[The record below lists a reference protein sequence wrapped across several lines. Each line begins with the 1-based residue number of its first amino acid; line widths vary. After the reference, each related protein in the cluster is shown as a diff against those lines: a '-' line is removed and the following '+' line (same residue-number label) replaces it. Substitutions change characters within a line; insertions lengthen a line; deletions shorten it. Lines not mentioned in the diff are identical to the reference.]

1 MSFGKLH
8 FIILENAEYF
18 KSKVKAKVDIS
29 IIYGKIYDRFYE
41 RGVSVLRFVSESTG
55 QTEGFAAELA
65 KKISGG
71 TVIAF
76 FGGLGMGKTAFTRG
90 LAKGMGITAD
100 VSSPTFAIVNDY
112 GGKPPLVH
120 FDMYKVNSWEDLYSS
135 GFFDYCDMGAVLAVE
150 WSENIENA
158 LPENTVRVYI
168 EKGDGENQ
176 RIITVE
182 GMDI

>member
-1 MSFGKLH
+1 MITFL
-8 FIILENAEYF
+8 
-18 KSKVKAKVDIS
+18 
-29 IIYGKIYDRFYE
+29 
-41 RGVSVLRFVSESTG
+41 SESVKD
-55 QTEGFAAELA
+55 TEAFAE
-65 KKISGG
+65 KIGKRITGG

-90 LAKGMGITAD
+90 LARGMGINCD

-120 FDMYKVNSWEDLYSS
+120 FDMYKVESWDDLYSC
-135 GFFDYCDMGAVLAVE
+135 GFFDYYDMGAVLAVE

-158 LPENTVRVYI
+158 LPEGYIRVTI
-168 EKGDGENQ
+168 EKGSDENS

-182 GMDI
+182 GLGEDEDFSR